1 MKVLLVDDHPLILT
15 ALQAVVS
22 GLSAGTQVWAAQ
34 SAQQARELVRDTPGL
49 DLLLLDLNLGDA
61 DGFDLLREIR
71 RDHPQVPVV
80 VVSASEN
87 ASDVVRSI
95 DMGAMGF
102 VPKRAS
108 NQALVDALRVV
119 LSGGFFIPQHL
130 FGPSRGASSTESV
143 PALPP
148 VPPAG
153 KLGLT
158 PRQYDVLSG
167 LLRALPN
174 KLIARELDLSVET
187 VKDHVAA
194 ILRALNV
201 NTRTQAVLVV
211 AQMAQGRPDTITWR
225 RGPQG

>member
-130 FGPSRGASSTESV
+130 FGPNRGAPSTESV